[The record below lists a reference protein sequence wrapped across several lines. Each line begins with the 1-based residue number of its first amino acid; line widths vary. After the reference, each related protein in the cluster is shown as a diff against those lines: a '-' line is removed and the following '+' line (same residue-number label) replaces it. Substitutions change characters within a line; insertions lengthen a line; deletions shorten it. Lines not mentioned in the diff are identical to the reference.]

1 MNKQIIAALDGEGRL
16 AAFTQAQCLV
26 LWRKTE
32 AQWRPDSGCDVAE
45 RPESAETIKNM
56 VDDLAEK
63 FADCHIIVA
72 QKVSGLAYQLL
83 NKKGYA
89 IFEAEEIS
97 GELLDGIMQDILQAQ
112 AVPDLP
118 PREPVSPQNDG
129 NFYFDLVRL
138 QKAFPEISSKM
149 ALQNF
154 IRNVNFMSL
163 ELICDHLPP
172 WMEQAMADR
181 SLEYCARRDEAGVNR
196 IFITRRMCR

>member
-1 MNKQIIAALDGEGRL
+1 MNKQIITVLDGEGRL
-16 AAFTQAQCLV
+16 TAFTQAQRLV

-32 AQWRPDSGCDVAE
+32 AQWRPDSGCDVPE
-45 RPESAETIKNM
+45 RPGSAEAVKNII
-56 VDDLAEK
+56 DDLAEK
-63 FADCHIIVA
+63 FAECHIIVA

-89 IFEAEEIS
+89 IFEADEIS
-97 GELLDGIMQDILQAQ
+97 GELLDGIMQDILQAR

-138 QKAFPEISSKM
+138 QKAFPEVSSKM

-172 WMEQAMADR
+172 WMEQAMADHG
-181 SLEYCARRDEAGVNR
+181 LEYRPRRDEDGVNR
-196 IFITRRMCR
+196 ILITRRTCR